1 MVPLTTLGQKEINLV
16 YNVYNVKRE
25 QEGVLIKI
33 LVPKS
38 ILSLYFID
46 NTLPTMY
53 GVSQGV
59 IV

>member
-33 LVPKS
+33 LVPKDKKQKQNK
-38 ILSLYFID
+38 I
-46 NTLPTMY
+46 TKTTKAK
-53 GVSQGV
+53 
-59 IV
+59 